1 MPQQPLALNDND
13 IPAYNVTDDML
24 FGDGI
29 GDAMLNFE
37 EMFDD
42 TNMFDWVRNF
52 LSFFFFPSFYY
63 SFPFW
68 FLSVNLTLRPFISS
82 TNRVLSTSI
91 FSLTPD
97 PGDNSSPIP
106 ACSPHFYPKNS

>member
-1 MPQQPLALNDND
+1 MTSTPISSLPQSYRSVPTVSEDMMPQQPLALNDND

-52 LSFFFFPSFYY
+52 LSFFLFFPLLLLF
-63 SFPFW
+63 
-68 FLSVNLTLRPFISS
+68 
-82 TNRVLSTSI
+82 
-91 FSLTPD
+91 FSLLV
-97 PGDNSSPIP
+97 PIGKSN
-106 ACSPHFYPKNS
+106 AQTFYLFHK